1 MTELTEKYILYVGG
15 IGEGIGEE
23 IDKKILTAAFVPFG
37 EVKSVDIPYDMTT
50 RMRFYITR

>member
-1 MTELTEKYILYVGG
+1 MTELTEKYILYVG
-15 IGEGIGEE
+15 GIGEE

-50 RMRFYITR
+50 RMHFYITR

>member
-15 IGEGIGEE
+15 IGEE
-23 IDKKILTAAFVPFG
+23 IDKKILTAAFLPFG